1 MLKFIQEMGGCMYR
15 IIRREDG
22 KYAVKKDGA
31 QRVSKVFNSL
41 IEAQKYCNEKNQ
53 NLDFEKEIKQGTKR
67 KIKKA
72 YKKNKF
78 KTTFILLVVFALL
91 LVIGYFAKPYIMNFL
106 HKHSSSNEAIHVEGD
121 ISIHFLEL
129 GNKNTGDSIYI
140 KAGDNDILID
150 AGSKKSSAE
159 AIKKY
164 INNYV
169 EDQKLEYVIATHR
182 HEDHIAGFVGSA
194 EIPGIFESYDID
206 TIIDFPQVK
215 TSSKLYE
222 EYLELR
228 DGLVKEG
235 TKRYSALECYNNEN
249 GASRTYELAEG
260 IELEILYN
268 YYYDHSAPDEN
279 ETSVCLLINQGSN
292 HYLFTGDLEE
302 AGEKK
307 LVEYNNLPKCKLYKA
322 GHHGSGTSSCNELL
336 EVIQPEIIC
345 VCCCAGN
352 DEYSE
357 TNEKQFPT
365 QEFIDRVAK
374 YTDKIYVTT
383 LGNLELLPKG
393 KEFAS
398 MNGNIVVSCNN
409 GNDELIVNCSNNNIL
424 LKDSEWFS
432 KNRTWP
438 NN

>member
-1 MLKFIQEMGGCMYR
+1 MVKFNQEMGGFMYKVVK
-15 IIRREDG
+15 REDG
-22 KYAVKKDGA
+22 KYAVKKEGA

-41 IEAQKYCNEKNQ
+41 FEAQRYCNEKNKDIDLGQKVKQ
-53 NLDFEKEIKQGTKR
+53 NTK
-67 KIKKA
+67 KHIKKA

-78 KTTFILLVVFALL
+78 KTTLILFVILALL

-106 HKHSSSNEAIHVEGD
+106 HQHSSSGEVIHVEGD

-140 KAGDNDILID
+140 KAGENDILID

-159 AIKKY
+159 AIK
-164 INNYV
+164 NYV
-169 EDQKLEYVIATHR
+169 DNYCEDQKLEYVIATHR
-182 HEDHIAGFVGSA
+182 HEDHIAGFVGTND
-194 EIPGIFESYDID
+194 IPGIFEVYDID
-206 TIIDFPQVK
+206 TIIDFHQPK

-235 TKRYSALECYNNEN
+235 TKRYSALDCYNNEN

-279 ETSVCLLINQGSN
+279 ETSVCVLINQGSN
-292 HYLFTGDLEE
+292 HYLFTGDLEA

-322 GHHGSGTSSCNELL
+322 GHHGSYTSSSNELL

-352 DEYSE
+352 DEYSD
-357 TNEKQFPT
+357 TNEKQFPA
-365 QEFIDRVAK
+365 QEFIDKVAK

-383 LGNLELLPKG
+383 LGNLELLPEG

-398 MNGNIVVSCNN
+398 MNGNIIVSCNN
-409 GNDELIVNCSNNNIL
+409 GNEELFVNCSNNNTL
-424 LKDSEWFS
+424 LKDTEWF
-432 KNRTWP
+432 KRNRIWP

>member
-106 HKHSSSNEAIHVEGD
+106 HKHSSSNEVIHVEGD

-215 TSSKLYE
+215 TSSELYE

-292 HYLFTGDLEE
+292 HYLFTGDLEKN
-302 AGEKK
+302 GEKK

-383 LGNLELLPKG
+383 LGNLELLPEG

-438 NN
+438 KN

>member
-1 MLKFIQEMGGCMYR
+1 MYR
-15 IIRREDG
+15 IVRREDG

-53 NLDFEKEIKQGTKR
+53 NFDFEKEIKQGAKR

-194 EIPGIFESYDID
+194 EIPGIFESYDIG

-268 YYYDHSAPDEN
+268 YYYDHSAPNEN

-292 HYLFTGDLEE
+292 HYLFTGDLEKN
-302 AGEKK
+302 GEKK

-383 LGNLELLPKG
+383 LGNLELLPEG

-438 NN
+438 KN